1 MSEPMHCYRHPRRE
15 TRVSCATCGRPI
27 CTECMRQTEV
37 GIKCPDDARL
47 PRGARA
53 GVMKTNQVIKTLLAG
68 VGIAAVGVPVVYYVL
83 LNIGAIGF
91 ISWIIHGAVGYGAG
105 TLIYRAG
112 GRNGGLL
119 AIVVSAVAT
128 AIPFLV
134 VLTPFALDSVLNP
147 VRLLPAAI
155 AVIAAGA
162 ANRQN

>member
-1 MSEPMHCYRHPRRE
+1 MSEPMRCYRHPKRE

-53 GVMKTNQVIKTLLAG
+53 GVMKTNQIAKTLLAG
-68 VGIAAVGVPVVYYVL
+68 VGIAAVGVFVVAYVL
-83 LNIGAIGF
+83 FALPF
-91 ISWIIHGAVGYGAG
+91 TLLISAAAGYGAG

-112 GRNGGLL
+112 GRNGGTV
-119 AIVVSAVAT
+119 AILVSVVAT
-128 AIPFLV
+128 AVPFLV
-134 VLTPFALDSVLNP
+134 VLGPGVLEGVVNP
-147 VRLLPAAI
+147 IRLVAMVI
-155 AVIAAGA
+155 AMIAAGV